1 MRTIADFG
9 ALAAFDLVPAAIWVF
24 DLDRHGIW
32 WANQAALGFWRADS
46 LGELQS
52 RDFSADT
59 PSVRQRLAE
68 IFDNTPDGSF
78 STDTWTV
85 YPLGEPVTASANLTP
100 VHIGAGGRAL
110 LVNVTGAM
118 TGASGEAGDPT
129 SRRLLEAARYS
140 RTIVRTFSGEGRL
153 LSQNPA
159 AASVFPSGSSAT
171 IADMFDEPS
180 VGARIVSESRD
191 GVSGWY
197 EELVRAA
204 DGKRW
209 YRLNSQPAIDPVTG
223 RPAIVI
229 SGEDITESRSLLHR
243 LEAINTALERRVE
256 ARTGELVQ
264 ALNLATLA
272 RAEAEEANKAK
283 SIFLAQMSHDLRTP
297 LNAIMGMSDLMRS
310 EIFGPIGERYKSYAE
325 DVLSA
330 ATHLLALIND
340 LLDLSKIE
348 AGAVEPS
355 VGEFH
360 VADLL
365 AEARDLALRSGKGI
379 CTNITL
385 SSEGEPLFT
394 SDRRMI
400 YQVLINLLS
409 NARRFTPADGVIEV
423 AASVRD
429 HVLKLVVRDSGTG
442 IAADKLDQVLQPYR
456 QGDPATAD
464 PNEGTGLGLAIV
476 NGMSRL
482 LGGDTIIR
490 SELGKGTEVTVTF
503 REPGAK
509 ESVQIVPFGD
519 AI

>member
-1 MRTIADFG
+1 MRTIADSEE
-9 ALAAFDLVPAAIWVF
+9 LAAFDLLPAAIWVF

-32 WANQAALGFWRADS
+32 WANRLALGFWQAES
-46 LGELQS
+46 LKELQA
-52 RDFSADT
+52 RDFSSDT
-59 PSVRQRLAE
+59 AAIRERLAVV
-68 IFDNTPDGSF
+68 FDNTPDGSF

-100 VHIGAGGRAL
+100 VRIGAAGGRGL
-110 LVNVTGAM
+110 LVNVTA
-118 TGASGEAGDPT
+118 ADPGEPGDPT

-140 RTIVRTFSGEGRL
+140 RTIVRAFSSDGRL

-159 AASVFPSGSSAT
+159 AAMVFRMDTSASIT
-171 IADMFDEPS
+171 DMFDEPS
-180 VGARIVSESRD
+180 VGARIVAESRD
-191 GVSGWY
+191 GISGWY
-197 EELVRAA
+197 EELVRAV

-223 RPAIVI
+223 QPSIVV

-256 ARTGELVQ
+256 SRTGELVE

-310 EIFGPIGERYKSYAE
+310 EIFGPIGERYKSYSE
-325 DVLSA
+325 DVLNA

-348 AGAVEPS
+348 AGAIEPS
-355 VGEFH
+355 VGQFP

-365 AEARDLALRSGKGI
+365 VEARDLALRSGKGI

-385 SSEGEPLFT
+385 SSEGDPLFT

-423 AASVRD
+423 EASVRKN
-429 HVLKLVVRDSGTG
+429 VLKLVVRDSGAG
-442 IAADKLDQVLQPYR
+442 IAPDKLEQVLQPYR

-476 NGMSRL
+476 NGMSRV
-482 LGGDTIIR
+482 LGGDTCIR

-503 REPGAK
+503 REPGTK
-509 ESVQIVPFGD
+509 ESVQIAPFGD